1 MNPTLARFGYPA
13 TAVTEYEHW
22 VVLLRP
28 LQTTPL
34 SCIIA
39 ARAPVDS
46 LGGLSPQAGAE
57 LPQLIRSFE
66 ATVRRLVPAVKFNY
80 LALMMVDPNP
90 HFHAIPRYAA
100 PVEVLG
106 RTYCDIAFPRPPDV
120 LSGAGLDAA
129 TLKAWQELLSTHWE

>member
-1 MNPTLARFGYPA
+1 M
-13 TAVTEYEHW
+13 
-22 VVLLRP
+22 
-28 LQTTPL
+28 
-34 SCIIA
+34 
-39 ARAPVDS
+39 DS

-66 ATVRRLVPAVKFNY
+66 ATVRRLAPAVKFNY

-90 HFHAIPRYAA
+90 HLHAIPRYAA
-100 PVEVLG
+100 PVDLLG
-106 RTYCDIAFPRPPDV
+106 RSYCDIAFPRPPDV

>member
-1 MNPTLARFGYPA
+1 MNPTLARFGYPH
-13 TAVTEYEHW
+13 TAIKEYEHW

-66 ATVRRLVPAVKFNY
+66 ATVRRLAPAVKFNY

-90 HFHAIPRYAA
+90 HLHAIPRYAA
-100 PVEVLG
+100 PVDLLVCSF
-106 RTYCDIAFPRPPDV
+106 CDFAFPRPPDV
-120 LSGAGLDAA
+120 LSGAGLNAD
-129 TLKAWQELLSTHWE
+129 